1 MDGDDVGARRQL
13 RGYARLAQEAP
24 HEPRLI
30 LPRVG
35 LRLGT
40 LRTSSLRTSSL
51 RTSSLR
57 TSSLRTTTSSSSSSM
72 TDSNAFAPARRAED
86 FERYLSVQG
95 EVARG
100 KDVPRGA
107 AAKQR
112 E

>member
-40 LRTSSLRTSSL
+40 LRTSSL